1 MAKIK
6 IDLTDKFIEVF
17 PEAEQI
23 RVLPRKK
30 KKALKKKIGKM
41 LIDLLDYESHQIM
54 AQLLEEKIFE
64 ETLEK
69 MEEALDN
76 LQNIVDKK
84 NC

>member
-1 MAKIK
+1 MSRLKVDFYKVCGA
-6 IDLTDKFIEVF
+6 F

-30 KKALKKKIGKM
+30 KKALKKKIGQM
-41 LIDLLDYESHQIM
+41 LIDLLNYESHQIM
-54 AQLLEEKIFE
+54 AQLIEEEIFE

-69 MEEALDN
+69 MGEALDN
-76 LQNIVDKK
+76 LQNIVDNK

>member
-1 MAKIK
+1 MARLKVDFYK
-6 IDLTDKFIEVF
+6 LCGAF

-64 ETLEK
+64 DTLEK

>member
-1 MAKIK
+1 MARLKVDFYK
-6 IDLTDKFIEVF
+6 VCGAF

-64 ETLEK
+64 DTLEK

>member
-1 MAKIK
+1 MPGLKVDFYKVCGA
-6 IDLTDKFIEVF
+6 F

-30 KKALKKKIGKM
+30 KKALKKKIGQM

-54 AQLLEEKIFE
+54 AQLIEEEIFE

-69 MEEALDN
+69 MGEALDN
-76 LQNIVDKK
+76 LQNIVDNK

>member
-6 IDLTDKFIEVF
+6 IDLTDKFIEAF

>member
-1 MAKIK
+1 MARIK
-6 IDLTDKFIEVF
+6 VDFYKVCGAF

-30 KKALKKKIGKM
+30 KKALKKKIGQM

-54 AQLLEEKIFE
+54 AQIMEEKIFE

-69 MEEALDN
+69 IRDLETTVN
-76 LQNIVDKK
+76 KI
-84 NC
+84 